1 MARAEPVDSAALA
14 RLIGGWRAEDVPLP
28 HALAG
33 ALDELIAGNVL
44 VEGAALPPQRAL
56 ATALGVSR
64 ATVAEAYAELAARGR
79 LTSRQGSGSR
89 VRRGRGAST
98 SASAGADHVVEGR
111 LASFGRARRL
121 VELDL
126 SSGALPALSLVR
138 DAVSAVDLRELDVYL
153 ADDGYY
159 AAGLPRLRAV
169 VAEQYG
175 ARGLPTD
182 PDQILVTSGSQQ
194 AVWLC
199 ASSLVAPGDEV
210 LVEEPGYRGA
220 IEAFRTAGA
229 RLTGVPVREDG
240 LDLDHLDRVAHRAAL
255 LYCQPAAHNPT
266 GISLPAAGRER
277 LSEIVGRH
285 GVLTIEDRS
294 CADLVLDDRGVRPPL
309 PGPANPGLVI
319 RIGTASKLLWGGLR
333 VGWIRAE
340 RPLITRLTQA
350 KAALDLAA
358 PVIDQMVTA
367 ELLGQADRARRER
380 TRRLRAHLADAA
392 AVLAELRPAWRWTP
406 PHGGTALWVD
416 TGTDAVALAGRA
428 REKGVLVTAG
438 PAFSPAN
445 AQRSRL
451 RLPFWRPVDQF
462 AQAVELLR

>member
-1 MARAEPVDSAALA
+1 MAGADHVDSAALA
-14 RLIGGWRAEDVPLP
+14 RLLGGWRAEDVPLP

-33 ALDELIAGNVL
+33 ALAELIAGNVL
-44 VEGAALPPQRAL
+44 VDGAALPPQRAL
-56 ATALGVSR
+56 AAALGVSR
-64 ATVAEAYAELAARGR
+64 GTVAEAYAELAARGQLR
-79 LTSRQGSGSR
+79 SRQGSGSR
-89 VRRGRGAST
+89 IRRGR
-98 SASAGADHVVEGR
+98 SAGGDHVVEGR
-111 LASFGRARRL
+111 LASFGRTRRP

-138 DAVSAVDLRELDVYL
+138 DVVSAVDLRELDVYL

-159 AAGLPRLRAV
+159 AAGLPRLRAI
-169 VAEQYG
+169 VAEQYTVQ
-175 ARGLPTD
+175 GLPTG

-210 LVEEPGYRGA
+210 LVEEPSYRGA

-229 RLTGVPVREDG
+229 RLTGVPVRQDG
-240 LDLDHLDRVAHRAAL
+240 LDLDHLERVAHRAAL

-266 GISLPAAGRER
+266 GISWPAASRER

-309 PGPANPGLVI
+309 PDPARPGSANPGSVI

-340 RPLITRLTQA
+340 RPMIVRLTQA

-367 ELLGQADRARRER
+367 ELLTQADRARQER
-380 TRRLRAHLADAA
+380 TRRLRAHLAEAA
-392 AVLAELRPAWRWTP
+392 AVLAERRPAWRWTP
-406 PHGGTALWVD
+406 PHGGTALWID
-416 TGTDAVALAGRA
+416 TGTNAVALAERA
-428 REKGVLVTAG
+428 RRRGVLVTAG
-438 PAFSPAN
+438 PAFSPSN

-451 RLPFWRPVDQF
+451 RLPFWRPVEQF
-462 AQAVELLR
+462 AHAVELLE

>member
-1 MARAEPVDSAALA
+1 MARAEHVDSAALA
-14 RLIGGWRAEDVPLP
+14 RLLGGWRADDMPLP
-28 HALAG
+28 HALAD
-33 ALDELIAGNVL
+33 ALDELVAGNVL

-56 ATALGVSR
+56 AAALGVSR
-64 ATVAEAYAELAARGR
+64 GTVAEAYAELAARGR

-89 VRRGRGAST
+89 VRRDR
-98 SASAGADHVVEGR
+98 SAGGGDHVVDGR
-111 LASFGRARRL
+111 LASFGSTRRL
-121 VELDL
+121 AELDL

-138 DAVSAVDLRELDVYL
+138 EAVSAVDLCELDVYL
-153 ADDGYY
+153 AGDGYY

-169 VAEQYG
+169 VAEQYR
-175 ARGLPTD
+175 AQGLPTEA
-182 PDQILVTSGSQQ
+182 DQILVTSGSQQ

-199 ASSLVAPGDEV
+199 ASSLVTPGDEV

-229 RLTGVPVREDG
+229 RLTAVPVRADG
-240 LDLDHLDRVAHRAAL
+240 LDLDHLDRVARRAAL

-266 GISLPAAGRER
+266 GISLPAAARER

-285 GVLTIEDRS
+285 GLLTIEDRS

-309 PGPANPGLVI
+309 PDPPGPGLVI

-340 RPLITRLTQA
+340 RPMIKRLTQA

-358 PVIDQMVTA
+358 PVLDQMVTA
-367 ELLGQADRARRER
+367 ELLTQADRARRER
-380 TRRLRAHLADAA
+380 TRRLRAHLADAV
-392 AVLAELRPAWRWTP
+392 AVLAERRPAWRWTP
-406 PHGGTALWVD
+406 PSGGTALWID
-416 TGTDAVALAGRA
+416 TGTDAVALAERA
-428 REKGVLVTAG
+428 RRRGVLVTAG

-445 AQRSRL
+445 AQRSRI

-462 AQAVELLR
+462 AQAVDLLE

>member
-1 MARAEPVDSAALA
+1 MARAEHVDSAALA
-14 RLIGGWRAEDVPLP
+14 RLIGGWRAEDGPLP
-28 HALAG
+28 HALAD
-33 ALDELIAGNVL
+33 ALAELIAGNVL

-56 ATALGVSR
+56 AAALGVSR
-64 ATVAEAYAELAARGR
+64 GTVAEAYAELAARGR

-89 VRRGRGAST
+89 VRGDRITGG
-98 SASAGADHVVEGR
+98 DHVVEGR
-111 LASFGRARRL
+111 LASFGRTRRL

-169 VAEQYG
+169 VAEQYTLQ
-175 ARGLPTD
+175 GLPTG

-266 GISLPAAGRER
+266 GISLPAAERER
-277 LSEIVGRH
+277 LSRIVGRH

-294 CADLVLDDRGVRPPL
+294 CADLVLDDRGMRPPL
-309 PGPANPGLVI
+309 PDPANPGLVI

-340 RPLITRLTQA
+340 RPVITRLTQA

-367 ELLGQADRARRER
+367 ELLAQADRARQER
-380 TRRLRAHLADAA
+380 ARRLRAHLAEAA
-392 AVLAELRPAWRWTP
+392 AVLTELRPAWRWTP
-406 PHGGTALWVD
+406 PSGGTALWID
-416 TGTDAVALAGRA
+416 TGTDAVALAERA
-428 REKGVLVTAG
+428 RGRGVLVTAG
-438 PAFSPAN
+438 PAFSPSN
-445 AQRSRL
+445 AQRTRL
-451 RLPFWRPVDQF
+451 RLPFWKPLEQF
-462 AQAVELLR
+462 AHAVELLE